1 MHHGFFVVPD
11 PKKPP
16 FWESLDFACRAAVE
30 ALEAVRVA
38 HRDAPFPLK
47 LDAAERVALVAA
59 LADFPKVTISVSPD
73 APDTHEIVE
82 VVQDFTAASN
92 AAPRV
97 SKWVRRGG
105 GPWLWRAVRCV
116 FVS

>member
-11 PKKPP
+11 PKKPR

-47 LDAAERVALVAA
+47 RIVVGAFRIIAVGAWER
-59 LADFPKVTISVSPD
+59 
-73 APDTHEIVE
+73 HM
-82 VVQDFTAASN
+82 Q
-92 AAPRV
+92 
-97 SKWVRRGG
+97 VR
-105 GPWLWRAVRCV
+105 
-116 FVS
+116 